1 LDIEVTG
8 LNNHSTTP
16 LDTGMQRQD

>member
-8 LNNHSTTP
+8 LNNHSTIP